1 MNCLDL
7 SKTAFHKQPSILLLA
22 SASLLCSS
30 AYAAEDTIPNL
41 ILRAQSAIDN
51 GQPQQATEW
60 YDKAAAMGESPE
72 AEIGLVRAYLQAGEF
87 RKAIAFGNLVAA
99 EHPDMTDTAALLAYI
114 EDLEGQTTP
123 ALAKLTEEL
132 KKHPDDVALNAAEAE
147 ILLNRMAVTQA
158 IQKLDDWIARNPA
171 QGDIYLLRARAA
183 LVAGK
188 HEDLSI
194 WRTNAALAYEAN
206 GELESAKP
214 LRSWLS
220 TQGPQS
226 AITCIEV

>member
-1 MNCLDL
+1 M
-7 SKTAFHKQPSILLLA
+7 
-22 SASLLCSS
+22 
-30 AYAAEDTIPNL
+30 L
-41 ILRAQSAIDN
+41 IC
-51 GQPQQATEW
+51 
-60 YDKAAAMGESPE
+60 K
-72 AEIGLVRAYLQAGEF
+72 
-87 RKAIAFGNLVAA
+87 LVAA
-99 EHPDMTDTAALLAYI
+99 EHPDRTDTAALLAYI